1 VDFPQDDPCRFL
13 GNLSGECTTLGD
25 MFRRFEFQAM
35 GQGTAAEA
43 TVPIGKVCM
52 QFPCKGKAPVNQGI
66 AGLFPAK
73 DHPNRHYATGYGA
86 TGTTGTTNSD
96 GES

>member
-1 VDFPQDDPCRFL
+1 MPSREEHV
-13 GNLSGECTTLGD
+13 
-25 MFRRFEFQAM
+25 
-35 GQGTAAEA
+35 
-43 TVPIGKVCM
+43 
-52 QFPCKGKAPVNQGI
+52 QFPGKGKAPVNQGI